1 MLVLTE
7 DLFIAEGLIKKCYH
21 HPSNTKLCVKICKS
35 VDTAKINHEKELNYL
50 NKIQKKDW
58 SNLSSHL
65 FSKFLGTT
73 KTNLGE
79 GYIYDLVF
87 DEVNGKK
94 SKTLEFYVNNNNSAE
109 FDTELQKS
117 IETLKNQMI
126 KSKVFARDLVARNI
140 CCKVLKNGSVQL
152 VIVDG
157 MGHSDFI
164 PVAEHL
170 HYFAK
175 KKVNRSFNK
184 SDFYPYL

>member
-7 DLFIAEGLIKKCYH
+7 DLFIAEGLVKKCYS
-21 HPSNTKLCVKICKS
+21 HPTETSLCIKICKPL
-35 VDTAKINHEKELNYL
+35 DTAQINHEKELHYL
-50 NKIQKKDW
+50 NKIQKKNW
-58 SNLSSHL
+58 NHLSFPF
-65 FSKFLGTT
+65 FSRFLGTT

-140 CCKVLKNGSVQL
+140 CCKILKDNTIQL
-152 VIVDG
+152 IIVDG
-157 MGHSDFI
+157 MGHRDFI

-170 HYFAK
+170 HFFAK